1 MKPEQRPPHPQT
13 TVDDEL
19 FLPDFC
25 NIRVIFLVVLIA
37 ELLAFVLALAPQ
49 VATTDLWERLGIISM
64 FVQWVALVN
73 AALLCGLRPL
83 LKKQRHTTVA
93 ACSFLAIQVV
103 TALLSE
109 TTLRLAFFVGLEQTL
124 PTASHG
130 NFLFHNIAIS
140 AIVSAVA
147 LRYFYMQHELK
158 RNMQA
163 KSRARFE
170 ALQARIRPHFL
181 FNCMN
186 TIASLTRSQP
196 TLAEEVTVDLA
207 DLFRISLADVGNEV
221 PIRDELALCRRYL
234 NIEKLRL
241 GERLNVRWKIG
252 ELPAAATVPS
262 LTLQP
267 LLENAVYHG
276 IEPRQQPGTIEI
288 SGHHRDDAIEF
299 MICNPTPKF
308 RSNHRNSNHM
318 ALDNIRER
326 LKATYG
332 SEASLLTET
341 IDDRYYVAI
350 RIPFVP
356 TQQPASAGD
365 QSGSQSGR
373 QP

>member
-1 MKPEQRPPHPQT
+1 MKPEQRSPHLQT
-13 TVDDEL
+13 SVEDEL

-49 VATTDLWERLGIISM
+49 VAATDLWERLGIISM

-93 ACSFLAIQVV
+93 TCSFLTIQVV

-109 TTLRLAFFVGLEQTL
+109 TTLRIAFFVGLEQTL
-124 PTASHG
+124 PTASHSD
-130 NFLFHNIAIS
+130 FLLHNIAIS
-140 AIVSAVA
+140 AIISAVA
-147 LRYFYMQHELK
+147 LRYFYMQHQLK
-158 RNMQA
+158 RNIEA
-163 KSRARFE
+163 KSRARYE

-196 TLAEEVTVDLA
+196 ALAEEVTEDLA
-207 DLFRISLADVGNEV
+207 DLFRMSLADVGNEI

-241 GERLNVRWKIG
+241 GDRLNIHWKI
-252 ELPAAATVPS
+252 EKLPEAATVPS

-288 SGHHRDDAIEF
+288 SGHHSDDAIEF
-299 MICNPTPKF
+299 MIRNPTPKS
-308 RSNHRNSNHM
+308 RSNRRNGNHM

-326 LKATYG
+326 LKAAYG
-332 SEASLLTET
+332 SEASLTTET
-341 IDDRYYVAI
+341 VDEHYYVAI
-350 RIPFVP
+350 RIPCY
-356 TQQPASAGD
+356 AA
-365 QSGSQSGR
+365 SQSSDPSENPSGP

>member
-1 MKPEQRPPHPQT
+1 MNTAQRSSHQPTP
-13 TVDDEL
+13 VDDEL

-49 VATTDLWERLGIISM
+49 VTTTDLWERLGIISM

-73 AALLCGLRPL
+73 AALLCALRPL
-83 LKKQRHTTVA
+83 LKKRRHTSVA
-93 ACSFLAIQVV
+93 ICSFLTIQIV
-103 TALLSE
+103 TLLLSE
-109 TTLRLAFFVGLEQTL
+109 ITLRLAFYVGLEATL
-124 PTASHG
+124 PTASHS
-130 NFLFHNIAIS
+130 NFLFHNVAIS

-147 LRYFYMQHELK
+147 LRYFYMQHQLK
-158 RNMQA
+158 RRMEA
-163 KSRARFE
+163 ASHARFE

-196 TLAEEVTVDLA
+196 ALAEEVTEDLA
-207 DLFRISLADVGNEV
+207 DLFRMSLADVGNQIPV
-221 PIRDELALCRRYL
+221 QDELELCRRYL

-241 GERLNVRWKIG
+241 GERLNISWKID
-252 ELPAAATVPS
+252 ELPATATLPS

-276 IEPRQQPGTIEI
+276 IEPHQQPGTIEI
-288 SGHHRDDAIEF
+288 SGRDRGDAVEF
-299 MICNPTPKF
+299 MIHNPAPKT
-308 RSNHRNSNHM
+308 RSNRRNGNHM

-332 SEASLLTET
+332 GEASLTSET
-341 IDDRYYVAI
+341 VDDQYYVAI
-350 RIPFVP
+350 RIPLLE
-356 TQQPASAGD
+356 SAT
-365 QSGSQSGR
+365 
-373 QP
+373 

>member
-1 MKPEQRPPHPQT
+1 MKPAQRPSPSHT
-13 TVDDEL
+13 SKHGEL

-49 VATTDLWERLGIISM
+49 ATAADLWERLGIISM

-83 LKKQRHTTVA
+83 LKSQRQTTVA
-93 ACSFLAIQVV
+93 ISSFLLIQLV

-109 TTLRLAFFVGLEQTL
+109 TTLRLAVYVGLEQTL

-130 NFLFHNIAIS
+130 DFLFHNIAIS
-140 AIVSAVA
+140 AIISAVA
-147 LRYFYMQHELK
+147 LRYFYMQHQLK
-158 RNMQA
+158 RNIEA

-186 TIASLTRSQP
+186 TIASLTRTQP
-196 TLAEEVTVDLA
+196 ALAEEVTEDLA
-207 DLFRISLADVGNEV
+207 DLFRMSMADVGHEI
-221 PIRDELALCRRYL
+221 PLHDELALCRRYL

-241 GERLNVRWKIG
+241 GERLNILWKI
-252 ELPAAATVPS
+252 EALPESATVPS

-288 SGHHRDDAIEF
+288 SGHRTDDAIEF
-299 MICNPTPKF
+299 MIQNPAPKS
-308 RSNHRNSNHM
+308 RSNHRNGNHM

-326 LKATYG
+326 LKSAYG
-332 SEASLLTET
+332 DEASLITET
-341 IDDRYYVAI
+341 VGDRYFVAI
-350 RIPFVP
+350 HIPL
-356 TQQPASAGD
+356 TSAQRRDPSTGEP
-365 QSGSQSGR
+365 S
-373 QP
+373 

>member
-1 MKPEQRPPHPQT
+1 MKPEQQPSSQQT
-13 TVDDEL
+13 SVDDEL

-25 NIRVIFLVVLIA
+25 TVRVIFMVVLIA

-49 VATTDLWERLGIISM
+49 VTNANLWERLGIISM

-83 LKKQRHTTVA
+83 LKRQRHTIVA
-93 ACSFLAIQVV
+93 ASSFIAIQVV
-103 TALLSE
+103 TVLLTE
-109 TTLRLAFFVGLEQTL
+109 ITLRLALFVGLEATL

-130 NFLFHNIAIS
+130 DFIFHNVAIS
-140 AIVSAVA
+140 AIVSAVG
-147 LRYFYMQHELK
+147 LRYFYLQHQLT
-158 RNMQA
+158 RRIQA
-163 KSRARFE
+163 ESQARFE

-196 TLAEEVTVDLA
+196 ALAEEVTEDLA
-207 DLFRISLADVGNEV
+207 DLFRMSLADVGHQI
-221 PIRDELALCRRYL
+221 PLKDELELCRRYL

-241 GERLNVRWKIG
+241 GERLNVNWQIG
-252 ELPAAATVPS
+252 ELPDAATLPS

-288 SGHHRDDAIEF
+288 SGKYADDAIEF
-299 MICNPTPKF
+299 MISNPAPKS
-308 RSNHRNSNHM
+308 RSTRRNGNHM

-332 SEASLLTET
+332 SDASMTSET
-341 IDDRYYVAI
+341 VDDQYYVAI
-350 RIPFVP
+350 RIPL
-356 TQQPASAGD
+356 SGD
-365 QSGSQSGR
+365 AT
-373 QP
+373 

>member
-1 MKPEQRPPHPQT
+1 MTPEQRAIPSQT
-13 TVDDEL
+13 SKDGEL

-25 NIRVIFLVVLIA
+25 NIRVVFLVVLIA

-49 VATTDLWERLGIISM
+49 ATASDLWERLGIISM

-83 LKKQRHTTVA
+83 LKSQRQTTVA
-93 ACSFLAIQVV
+93 ISSFLLIQLV

-109 TTLRLAFFVGLEQTL
+109 TTLRLAVYVGLEQTL
-124 PTASHG
+124 PAASHG
-130 NFLFHNIAIS
+130 DFLLHNIAIS

-147 LRYFYMQHELK
+147 LRYFYVQYQLK
-158 RNMQA
+158 RNIEA

-186 TIASLTRSQP
+186 TIASLTRTQP
-196 TLAEEVTVDLA
+196 ALAEEVTEDLA
-207 DLFRISLADVGNEV
+207 DLFRISMTDDGNEV
-221 PIRDELALCRRYL
+221 PIHDELALCRRYL

-241 GERLNVRWKIG
+241 GERLNIRWEID
-252 ELPAAATVPS
+252 ELPEAATVPS

-276 IEPRQQPGTIEI
+276 IEPRQQAGTIEI
-288 SGHHRDDAIEF
+288 IGHHRADAIEF
-299 MICNPTPKF
+299 IIANPAPKTS
-308 RSNHRNSNHM
+308 SNRRNGNHM

-332 SEASLLTET
+332 DEASLTTET
-341 IDDRYYVAI
+341 VDERYYVAI
-350 RIPFVP
+350 RIPYSS
-356 TQQPASAGD
+356 TPAPSVNLSD
-365 QSGSQSGR
+365 NPSGPR
-373 QP
+373 L